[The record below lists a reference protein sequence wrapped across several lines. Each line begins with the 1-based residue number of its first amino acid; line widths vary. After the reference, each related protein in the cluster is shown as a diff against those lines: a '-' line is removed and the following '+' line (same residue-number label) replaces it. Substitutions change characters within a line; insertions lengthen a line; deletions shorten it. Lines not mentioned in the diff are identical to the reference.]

1 MAGCARTPLWIFAS
15 FPDSCINSSDARGF
29 TLIELMIVVAII
41 GVLAAVALPA
51 YQDYVVRSQ
60 LSEALSFSGSL
71 KVQVG
76 DVYTDRGTFADAI
89 NGQHG
94 IAAPTAIKGKYVS
107 RVDVNA
113 GVVTVTLGQPAASM
127 KIRNQ
132 TVVLSPSTTAG
143 SFGWVCKSAIDER
156 FLPPACRS

>member
-1 MAGCARTPLWIFAS
+1 MKHE
-15 FPDSCINSSDARGF
+15 NGF

-41 GVLAAVALPA
+41 GILAAVAMPA

-76 DVYTDRGTFADAI
+76 DVYTDRGTFADAN

-94 IAAPTAIKGKYVS
+94 IAQPTSIRGKYVS
-107 RVDVNA
+107 RVDVSG
-113 GVVTVTLGQPAASM
+113 GVVTATLGQPAASA
-127 KIRNQ
+127 KILNQ
-132 TVVLSPSTTAG
+132 TIILSPSTTAG
-143 SFGWVCKSAIDER
+143 SFTWVCKSAIDNR
-156 FLPPACRS
+156 YLPPACRN